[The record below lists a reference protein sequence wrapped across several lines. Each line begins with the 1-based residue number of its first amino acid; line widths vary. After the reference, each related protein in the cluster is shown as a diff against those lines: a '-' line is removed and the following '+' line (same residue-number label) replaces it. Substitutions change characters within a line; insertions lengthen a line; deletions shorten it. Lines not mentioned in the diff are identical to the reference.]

1 MTHFQPRMYVLLLLL
16 LFCGLLV
23 PRATL
28 AAPVSCTAS
37 MSGVTF
43 GSIDF
48 INGLVSTSNPTLSY
62 ICTNTSNQRRY
73 VNVCF
78 NINAGTQSSGID
90 PRNMTNG
97 AGDSLQFQLYQNPG
111 NPPSNPWGSVTQG
124 GPDTPLEV
132 TTSVPGNGNI
142 TGSATVYGY
151 LFPGQTTPPAG
162 SYQDA
167 FTGSQTMISLKSSKN
182 KMPASCG
189 TASAGTFPF
198 TVTATIIKSC
208 KVTASPDLNL
218 GSVAATTTNITGNNF
233 INVACTNGTPY
244 YVGLSPS
251 NGGTGGVGLM
261 KGTGSN
267 VDKVPYQLRSTAG
280 LGGTIWGNTATST
293 IVGNGVAGNGNGTT
307 QPLTVYAT
315 VASANYTP
323 DTYTDTVTINVNY

>member
-1 MTHFQPRMYVLLLLL
+1 MDDPLTVRSACDGETPAMTHFQPRMYVLLLLL

-97 AGDSLQFQLYQNPG
+97 AGDSLQFQLYQNSG

-142 TGSATVYGY
+142 
-151 LFPGQTTPPAG
+151 
-162 SYQDA
+162 
-167 FTGSQTMISLKSSKN
+167 TGSQTMISLKSSKN

-208 KVTASPDLNL
+208 KVTASLDLNL